1 MQGTFRVQKR
11 VARVTLRVEI
21 SDPAAAVDVTDV
33 MLQPGGAASGWLP
46 HVTEMPWSAGVTS

>member
-1 MQGTFRVQKR
+1 MQGMFRVHKR
-11 VARVTLRVEI
+11 VARVTLRIEI
-21 SDPAAAVDVTDV
+21 TAPAAAVDVTDV